1 VLTCV
6 GNKDGGGNGE
16 RLEGGMEEVED
27 ESFDIRFASPPTVPV
42 SSSPPSSLPLPPALP
57 PLRP

>member
-1 VLTCV
+1 MLTCV

-16 RLEGGMEEVED
+16 RLEEGMEEVVD
-27 ESFDIRFASPPTVPV
+27 ESFYIRFAYPPTVPV
-42 SSSPPSSLPLPPALP
+42 SRGSSLPLPPALP